1 MTFVLATS
9 GLRISNGIFTVRLRS
24 PGSWRKKIH
33 NSSTGAARE
42 SGEGSLN
49 AEMSPLSDKI
59 GVRET
64 AGRPETE
71 ATRESGFFA
80 EKPLFSDFSK

>member
-1 MTFVLATS
+1 
-9 GLRISNGIFTVRLRS
+9 
-24 PGSWRKKIH
+24 
-33 NSSTGAARE
+33 
-42 SGEGSLN
+42 
-49 AEMSPLSDKI
+49 MSPLSDKI